1 MRRNTHT
8 IIEFFAMRIFFVLT
22 IGILFQN
29 VCTAQSTDF
38 QDSIR
43 ERFLRNGAWN
53 HPIYSKEY
61 GQCIDSALAVSPHD
75 AYLWQQR
82 GTPYFKQMKYQEG
95 MPYIDSAVKY
105 DTTEDLP
112 YRAFLK
118 CIFQKDYL
126 GAISDFTILQY
137 DHPNAGVMD
146 HEFNFYLGLC
156 YLQLSQY
163 DKADKLFSACLANDR
178 ALGGNWV
185 HPLHLFYLGVTR
197 REEGMLASAIICFDS
212 ALMVYPHFSDAEY
225 YKGACL
231 EATGQHEASLAI
243 RSEARDDFMDGY
255 TINEDNAVYER
266 YPYQVEKKWFDGVPS
281 LSKN

>member
-1 MRRNTHT
+1 
-8 IIEFFAMRIFFVLT
+8 MRIFFVLA

-29 VCTAQSTDF
+29 VCSAQSAEF
-38 QDSIR
+38 QDSIH
-43 ERFLRNGAWN
+43 ERYLKNGAWR
-53 HPIYSKEY
+53 HSIFSKEY
-61 GQCIDSALAVSPHD
+61 GECIDSALSASPHD

-82 GTPYFKQMKYQEG
+82 GMPYFKQMKYQEG

-105 DTTEDLP
+105 DTTEYLP

-126 GAISDFTILQY
+126 GAIADFTILQH

-156 YLQLSQY
+156 YLQLSNY
-163 DKADKLFSACLANDR
+163 ERADNLFSSCLSNDR

-185 HPLHLFYLGVTR
+185 HPLHLFYLGVAR
-197 REEGMLASAIICFDS
+197 YEEGEYTQAIISFDS
-212 ALMVYPHFSDAEY
+212 ALDIYPHFSDAEY
-225 YKGACL
+225 YKASCL
-231 EATGQHEASLAI
+231 AATDRHEASIALRNVA
-243 RSEARDDFMDGY
+243 EDDFMAGY

-266 YPYQVEKKWFDGVPS
+266 YPYQLERKWFNSVPNTS
-281 LSKN
+281 RN

>member
-1 MRRNTHT
+1 
-8 IIEFFAMRIFFVLT
+8 MRIFFALVLVV
-22 IGILFQN
+22 ILQN
-29 VCTAQSTDF
+29 NCAAQTDDVR
-38 QDSIR
+38 DSIR
-43 ERFLRNGAWN
+43 ERFLNHGAWH
-53 HPIYSKEY
+53 HPIFSKEY
-61 GQCIDSALAVSPHD
+61 GACIDSALAVSPQD

-82 GTPYFKQMKYQEG
+82 GMPYFKQMKYQEG

-105 DTTEDLP
+105 DSTEYLP

-126 GAISDFTILQY
+126 GAIEDFTILQH

-156 YLQLSQY
+156 FLQLSQY
-163 DKADKLFSACLANDR
+163 AYADSLFSTVLAHDR

-197 REEGMLASAIICFDS
+197 REEGQFAAAIGCFDS
-212 ALMVYPHFSDAEY
+212 ALTVYPHFSDAEY
-225 YKGACL
+225 YRGACL
-231 EATGQHEASLAI
+231 AAIGQQASSDI
-243 RSEARDDFMDGY
+243 SISQARDDFMDGY

-281 LSKN
+281 LRGN